1 MISVTLEAGQ
11 GTNEGDDAIST
22 TTPTPIQDP
31 VGSPHPFDYY
41 YRAGMPLRPWPERS
55 TESHELWDASR
66 SRFVEPMVP
75 RDRLASPS
83 PLIDLVADH
92 QWQGDELMDEVVQA
106 FRRIGLSEGRRMLE
120 RALDDGIDAVVD
132 PPPELLRFFASLDNP
147 PAWHDPERW
156 ESGRQLWISASFAGK
171 TGMAVMDALATFV
184 GNDVSTATG
193 TTRRFINDYQR
204 RMFET
209 YTWFWNVTRTSAM
222 DRYSPV
228 FKDTVKVRLMHS
240 QVRAGLRRSW
250 DPESVDRDGCPISCT
265 AMLMGAISFGLLPM
279 LVDQALG
286 REYSQSDLDDAWIY
300 WAHIAFVF
308 GVSEDVIPAT
318 AIDAVEVLNHYLPYT
333 GGPTDATAEM
343 SGAAA
348 THLSD
353 EGGRLTVKGRVM
365 AGPLLGMMAYFG
377 GEPAVRALIA
387 TTPVHDISLTR
398 WVRLIGVVARVNV
411 WMNRVAD
418 TLPFEDT
425 RLRRRARRGDRFW
438 RVNVL
443 TSRAAA
449 RRKGI
454 LTTPYDHHDATPSTP
469 VGCPIH

>member
-1 MISVTLEAGQ
+1 MST
-11 GTNEGDDAIST
+11 ST
-22 TTPTPIQDP
+22 TTPPRDP
-31 VGSPHPFDYY
+31 VGSPHPFDYF
-41 YRAGMPLRPWPERS
+41 YRPGMPLRPWPERS
-55 TESHELWDASR
+55 TESHELWDVSR

-75 RDRLASPS
+75 RERLTSPS

-92 QWQGDELMDEVVQA
+92 QWQGDELMDDVVHA
-106 FRRIGLSEGRRMLE
+106 FRRIGMAEGRRMLE
-120 RALDDGIDAVVD
+120 LALDSGIDAVND
-132 PPPELLRFFASLDNP
+132 PPPELERLFTSLDNP

-156 ESGRQLWISASFAGK
+156 ERGRRLWISGSFAGK

-209 YTWFWNVTRTSAM
+209 YTWFWNVTRASAM

-228 FKDTVKVRLMHS
+228 FKDTVRVRLMHA

-250 DPESVDRDGCPISCT
+250 KPESFDRDGCPISCT
-265 AMLMGAISFGLLPM
+265 AMLMGAISFGILPM
-279 LVDQALG
+279 LVDQGHG

-300 WAHIAFVF
+300 WAHIAYVF
-308 GVSEDVIPAT
+308 GVSEDVIPTT
-318 AIDAVEVLNHYLPYT
+318 ANDAVEVLNHFLPYT
-333 GGPTDATAEM
+333 GGPTGATAEM

-348 THLSD
+348 AHLSD
-353 EGGRLTVKGRVM
+353 EDGRLSLKGRAMV
-365 AGPLLGMMAYFG
+365 GPLLGMMAYFG

-387 TTPVHDISLTR
+387 TTPVRDIPIAR
-398 WVRLIGVVARVNV
+398 WVRVIGVVARVNV
-411 WMNRVAD
+411 RMNRIAD
-418 TLPFEDT
+418 VLPFEDA
-425 RLRRRARRGDRFW
+425 RLRRRAQRGDRFW

-449 RRKGI
+449 GRKGI

>member
-1 MISVTLEAGQ
+1 M
-11 GTNEGDDAIST
+11 ST
-22 TTPTPIQDP
+22 STHDP
-31 VGSPHPFDYY
+31 VGSPHSFDYY
-41 YRAGMPLRPWPERS
+41 YRPGMPLRPWPERS

-66 SRFVEPMVP
+66 SRFIEPMVP
-75 RDRLASPS
+75 RERLASPS

-92 QWQGDELMDEVVQA
+92 QWQGDELMDEVVHA
-106 FRRIGLSEGRRMLE
+106 FRRIGMAEGRRMLE
-120 RALDDGIDAVVD
+120 LALDNGIDAVVD
-132 PPPELLRFFASLDNP
+132 PPPELERLVASLDNP

-156 ESGRQLWISASFAGK
+156 ERGRQLWISVSFAGK

-209 YTWFWNVTRTSAM
+209 YTWFWNVTRASAM

-250 DPESVDRDGCPISCT
+250 KPESFDRDGCPISCT
-265 AMLMGAISFGLLPM
+265 AMLMGAISFGVLPM
-279 LVDQALG
+279 LVDQGHG
-286 REYSQSDLDDAWIY
+286 RKYSQSDLDDAWIY
-300 WAHIAFVF
+300 WAHIAYVF
-308 GVSEDVIPAT
+308 GVSEDVIPTT
-318 AIDAVEVLNHYLPYT
+318 ANDAIEVLNHFLPYT
-333 GGPTDATAEM
+333 GGPTEATAEM

-348 THLSD
+348 ANLSD
-353 EGGRLTVKGRVM
+353 EGGRLSLKGRSMV
-365 AGPLLGMMAYFG
+365 GPLLGMMAYFG

-387 TTPVHDISLTR
+387 TTPVHDISIAR
-398 WVRLIGVVARVNV
+398 WVRLIGVVARFNV
-411 WMNRVAD
+411 RMNRITDA
-418 TLPFEDT
+418 LPFEDA
-425 RLRRRARRGDRFW
+425 RLRRRALRGDRFW

-449 RRKGI
+449 ARQGI
-454 LTTPYDHHDATPSTP
+454 LGTPYDHHDATPSTP